1 MATQLSSSD
10 ASPAPQALRGIGVSP
25 GVAVGPALVFRP
37 RLPADA
43 TATASRTASVVEE
56 TRNVERA
63 LAAAAQDLRRL
74 AQRVAREVG
83 NAEAGIFEAQAL
95 MLEDPTILERARALI
110 ASDGRDGAAALEQA
124 ADEQAKLL
132 ADLPDPV
139 WQARAA
145 DVRDAARRAARYLA
159 PHTAGEDL
167 TTRLAQ
173 APEPVIVVADDL
185 APSDTA
191 QMSRETV
198 LGICTVAGGATAHTA
213 ILARAL
219 DIPAVAGLGEALFA
233 AVAEGDRLAVDG
245 ASGEVFV
252 RPEAGVAQD
261 FTIRA
266 SVRRAQRESARAA
279 AQGVASHIGQT
290 RDGTPI
296 AVLANVGSVAEA
308 RSAGEWGAEGIGLLR
323 TEFLFAERTTL
334 PDEHEQAALYTA
346 IVAALGRPGAT
357 VVVRTLDAGND
368 KPLPALAPYTRELPS
383 EANPALGIRGFRLYD
398 AFPALLETQ
407 LRGIVRAA
415 ATTGAELHV
424 MLPMIATVEELLR
437 ARMVLRDV
445 EAALA
450 SQDVRVARPLKL
462 GIMIET
468 PAAVLNAAALAREAD
483 FFSLGTNDL
492 AQYVM
497 ASDRLNPRLIE
508 LTDARQ
514 PAVLRAIAQ
523 AAAAG
528 REAGRTVAVCGE
540 MAGDP
545 QLAGLLVGLGVNELS
560 MSPASIVA
568 VKQALAERA
577 YTEYTA
583 LAARALAAST
593 REEVVAALRGAP
605 SDAAT

>member
-1 MATQLSSSD
+1 MLALPAYGCRLPPASRRTFWSPVASAPPTPSASWRCCSWERPMARCSVS
-10 ASPAPQALRGIGVSP
+10 ALKEKMR
-25 GVAVGPALVFRP
+25 RP
-37 RLPADA
+37 RLRRSHTWCTAADKA
-43 TATASRTASVVEE
+43 
-56 TRNVERA
+56 
-63 LAAAAQDLRRL
+63 LRRL

-145 DVRDAARRAARYLA
+145 DVRDAAPHAARSLA

-167 TTRLAQ
+167 TTRV
-173 APEPVIVVADDL
+173 APAPQPV
-185 APSDTA
+185 
-191 QMSRETV
+191 SR
-198 LGICTVAGGATAHTA
+198 GAG
-213 ILARAL
+213 
-219 DIPAVAGLGEALFA
+219 
-233 AVAEGDRLAVDG
+233 
-245 ASGEVFV
+245 
-252 RPEAGVAQD
+252 
-261 FTIRA
+261 
-266 SVRRAQRESARAA
+266 
-279 AQGVASHIGQT
+279 AQGVASDIGQ
-290 RDGTPI
+290 RREGTPI

-468 PAAVLNAAALAREAD
+468 PAAVLNAAALAPEAD

-492 AQYVM
+492 PQYVM
-497 ASDRLNPRLIE
+497 ASDRLNPH
-508 LTDARQ
+508 
-514 PAVLRAIAQ
+514 
-523 AAAAG
+523 
-528 REAGRTVAVCGE
+528 
-540 MAGDP
+540 
-545 QLAGLLVGLGVNELS
+545 
-560 MSPASIVA
+560 
-568 VKQALAERA
+568 
-577 YTEYTA
+577 
-583 LAARALAAST
+583 
-593 REEVVAALRGAP
+593 
-605 SDAAT
+605 